1 MKKIA
6 DTLLEKE
13 LDLYKKYYEVDEENK
28 LIRFVLHYE
37 TASELIESKLTQSKE
52 KPIIKYEVLSD
63 ISSMIR
69 SLPETYR
76 ADVTLDIKN
85 LEGYKSELLME
96 AIKDSIE
103 FSRFRSEK
111 KVKKNW
117 VLASMFTL
125 IGLIILLVSAFITSF
140 AGEWSNTTN
149 GNIVKEILDIAAW
162 VFIWE
167 AVSILFISSTEESLV
182 ENSLRIKL
190 HSLAISTPKN
200 ESESSFEEDASYLLS
215 EHRFDR
221 VKIKK
226 TGKYLLL
233 VSGFLMIASGIATVF
248 LYLSGM
254 KPIFESIFAGGIN
267 GTTVIGDTTVSNQY
281 LIVAIII
288 MLLLE
293 FLILGIRIL
302 GGVAAVSRFTGKGKL
317 QKFVGP
323 YAIGMLVFYM
333 AIFIVASV
341 NRDLLQSTYIGAFLS
356 SVFGIVLNV
365 AYLVGYSMDRIGK

>member
-1 MKKIA
+1 MKKIT

-281 LIVAIII
+281 LIAAIII

-365 AYLVGYSMDRIGK
+365 TYLVGYSMDRIGK

>member
-1 MKKIA
+1 MKKIT

-254 KPIFESIFAGGIN
+254 KPVFESIFTGGIN

-281 LIVAIII
+281 LIAAIII

-333 AIFIVASV
+333 AIFIIASV

-365 AYLVGYSMDRIGK
+365 TYLVGYSMDRIGK

>member
-1 MKKIA
+1 MKKFA

-37 TASELIESKLTQSKE
+37 SASELIESKLTQSKE

-140 AGEWSNTTN
+140 AAEWSNTTN

-233 VSGFLMIASGIATVF
+233 LSGFLMIASGIATVF
-248 LYLSGM
+248 LFLSGM
-254 KPIFESIFAGGIN
+254 KPIFESLFTGGIN
-267 GTTVIGDTTVSNQY
+267 GTTVVGDTTVSNQS

-288 MLLLE
+288 MLLFE
-293 FLILGIRIL
+293 FLILGIRVL
-302 GGVAAVSRFTGKGKL
+302 GGAAAVSRFTGKGKL

-323 YAIGMLVFYM
+323 YAIGMLIFYM
-333 AIFIVASV
+333 VIFIVASV
-341 NRDLLQSTYIGAFLS
+341 KRDLLQSTYVGAFLS

-365 AYLVGYSMDRIGK
+365 AYLVGYSMDRLGK

>member
-333 AIFIVASV
+333 AIFIIASV

>member
-281 LIVAIII
+281 LIAAIII

-333 AIFIVASV
+333 AIFIIASV

-365 AYLVGYSMDRIGK
+365 TYLVGYSMDRIGK